1 MRKNNNYWDHWVVIS
16 GLFLL
21 GFFYSLLAQTVTKG
35 PYLWLP
41 QNQDVIIRW
50 ETDQKVDQKI
60 KYGLNKSVKS
70 TQKAQ
75 LIGESHEHYLYQAI
89 LPDLKSGRQYYYQI
103 EIPEKKGPVDSLK
116 TAPAKK
122 SELTFVALGDSRSNP
137 RIFNQLSR
145 QAKQLQPDLIINMGD
160 LVAEG
165 GDFQQWNE
173 HYFDVANELVGY
185 IPLVSCLGDH
195 EGDDDNG
202 ALYRYFFLPQLPVE
216 ELWFSY
222 DYGPAHFVA
231 LDYRYPD
238 SEKMLEWFKKDM
250 QQTTAKWKFVY
261 MHRPCYNLGGHRSNW
276 GAPQWQK
283 HFRDYKVDIVF
294 AGHSHQYERFFPV
307 RPGQE
312 PDSWPVTYITTG
324 GAGASL
330 YDVIPSTFL
339 AQAQS
344 VYHFTYLKISGDTLN
359 FKANLE
365 NGEILDQFQ
374 IVKSAGKYDRH
385 YLSLVKPQEELDLAN
400 MFAMAI
406 SFTIHEVPLEEYPAR
421 ANIELHG
428 VSHQPLIEFE
438 ISPTAESA
446 QFYGLQPLKGTLSEN
461 QTLKFPLEI
470 FSKQDLQISTWGD
483 INPELRLQ
491 VTYKSQD
498 RQETIMGG
506 PVDYWPES
514 EY

>member
-1 MRKNNNYWDHWVVIS
+1 MRQNTKCLDFWVVIS
-16 GLFLL
+16 GLFLT
-21 GFFYSLLAQTVTKG
+21 GFFYSLAAQTVTKG

-41 QNQDVIIRW
+41 QNQDVIIRL
-50 ETDQKVDQKI
+50 ETDQQLDLKVN
-60 KYGLNKSVKS
+60 YGLKKSVKS
-70 TQKAQ
+70 SQQAQ
-75 LIGESHEHYLYQAI
+75 LLGESHEHYLYQVI
-89 LPDLKSGRQYYYQI
+89 LPGLKSDRQYYYQV
-103 EIPEKKGPVDSLK
+103 EFPGKKGPVDSLK

-165 GDFQQWNE
+165 GDFPQWNE
-173 HYFDVANELVGY
+173 HYFDVAADLVGY

-231 LDYRYPD
+231 LDYRHPD
-238 SEKMLEWFKKDM
+238 SEKMQEWFKKDM
-250 QQTTAKWKFVY
+250 QQTTARWKFVY
-261 MHRPCYNLGGHRSNW
+261 MHRPCYNLGGHRSHW
-276 GAPQWQK
+276 GSPQWQK
-283 HFRDYKVDIVF
+283 LFREYQVDMVF

-307 RPGQE
+307 RPSQE
-312 PDSWPVTYITTG
+312 PESWPVTYITTG

-344 VYHFTYLKISGDTLN
+344 VYHFTYLKIAGDTLK
-359 FKANLE
+359 FKAYLE
-365 NGEILDQFQ
+365 NGDILDQFQ
-374 IVKSAGKYDRH
+374 LVKSAEKYDEQ

-400 MFAMAI
+400 MFARAI
-406 SFTIHEVPLEEYPAR
+406 SLEIQVIPLNDYPAK
-421 ANIELHG
+421 AMIELQG
-428 VSHQPLIEFE
+428 LSQQSPINFE
-438 ISPTAESA
+438 ISPSKESA
-446 QFYGLQPLKGTLSEN
+446 KFYRLNTVKGTLSEN
-461 QTLKFPLEI
+461 QALQIPLEI
-470 FSKQDLQISTWGD
+470 FSEDDLQISPWGN

-491 VTYKSQD
+491 VIYGTKD
-498 RQETIMGG
+498 WQETILGG
-506 PVDYWPES
+506 PFEYWPGG

>member
-1 MRKNNNYWDHWVVIS
+1 MKYYSWYF
-16 GLFLL
+16 GLFLT
-21 GFFYSLLAQTVTKG
+21 GFFYSLFAQTITKG

-41 QNQDVIIRW
+41 QNQDLIVRW
-50 ETDQKVDQKI
+50 ETDQKVAHKI
-60 KYGLNKSVKS
+60 NYGLKKSVKS
-70 TQKAQ
+70 SQQAQ
-75 LIGESHEHYLYQAI
+75 LLGESHEHYLYQVI

-103 EIPEKKGPVDSLK
+103 EFPGGKGPVDSLQ

-122 SELTFVALGDSRSNP
+122 SDLTFVALGDSRSNP
-137 RIFNQLSR
+137 GIFDLLSK
-145 QAKQLQPDLIINMGD
+145 QVKQLQPDLIINMGD

-173 HYFDVANELVGY
+173 FYFDVADELVGY

-250 QQTTAKWKFVY
+250 QQAASKWKFVY

-276 GAPQWQK
+276 GSPQWQNL
-283 HFRDYKVDIVF
+283 FREYQVDIVF

-307 RPGQE
+307 RPVQE
-312 PDSWPVTYITTG
+312 PDGWPVTYITTG

-330 YDVIPSTFL
+330 YDVIPSSFL

-344 VYHFTYLKISGDTLN
+344 VYHFTYLNISGDTLN
-359 FKANLE
+359 FKAFLE
-365 NGEILDQFQ
+365 NGEVLDQFQ
-374 IVKSAGKYDRH
+374 LVKTSGKYDQQ
-385 YLSLVKPQEELDLAN
+385 YLSLVKPQEKLDLAN
-400 MFAMAI
+400 MFARAI
-406 SFTIHEVPLEEYPAR
+406 SLELKVIPLYDYPAR
-421 ANIELHG
+421 AIIKLQG
-428 VSHQPLIEFE
+428 LSHQPLIDFQITPTEE
-438 ISPTAESA
+438 SSKYYRLNSIS
-446 QFYGLQPLKGTLSEN
+446 GTLSEN
-461 QTLKFPLEI
+461 QTLQIPLEVY
-470 FSKQDLQISTWGD
+470 SENDLQVSPWGN
-483 INPELRLQ
+483 IKPELRLQ
-491 VTYKSQD
+491 VTYKSED
-498 RQETIMGG
+498 WQETILGG
-506 PVDYWPES
+506 SFEYWPEG